1 MYNSYGT
8 EEIPKRCSKPLDQE
22 IWRAWQEKNRLQ
34 DMRNAVSRMKA
45 VKWLCI
51 AVLIATAVLF
61 SHLSPYHAVVRFAVA
76 LGALV
81 IMMQGFHTRRYVFAA
96 LFAAL
101 VLLYNPF
108 VPAFTFSG
116 DWQRLF
122 VLASLL
128 PFLASLIW
136 MNALNRVASTR
147 QSPTASAIFSRRVR

>member
-1 MYNSYGT
+1 MYHSYGR
-8 EEIPKRCSKPLDQE
+8 EETPKGGSKPLDQE
-22 IWRAWQEKNRLQ
+22 VWRAWQEKNRLQ
-34 DMRNAVSRMKA
+34 DIRNAVTRMKA
-45 VKWLCI
+45 VKWLCV
-51 AVLIATAVLF
+51 AVLIVTAVLF

-81 IMMQGFHTRRYVFAA
+81 VMMQGFHTRRYIFAV

-116 DWQRLF
+116 NWQRLF

-128 PFLASLIW
+128 PFLASLVW
-136 MNALNRVASTR
+136 MNALSRAASMR
-147 QSPTASAIFSRRVR
+147 RSPTTSP